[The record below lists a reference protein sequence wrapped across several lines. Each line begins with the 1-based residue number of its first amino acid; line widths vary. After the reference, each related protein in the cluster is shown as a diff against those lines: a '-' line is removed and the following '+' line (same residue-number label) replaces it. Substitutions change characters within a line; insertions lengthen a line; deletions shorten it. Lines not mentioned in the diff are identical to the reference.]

1 MLFVKACH
9 NAFLYVL
16 LLCETDNLFIYVFP
30 CFNTDGVVYIWKNHN
45 IFFSRVF
52 MKFNICT
59 YFIDILSLSV
69 NGISNTQ
76 KYLLELYILWDNLLI
91 LAEDL
96 TDFYRFQC

>member
-59 YFIDILSLSV
+59 YFIAFVSPFEFVFKVFSILCFFIIFYFYFPFI
-69 NGISNTQ
+69 G
-76 KYLLELYILWDNLLI
+76 LI
-91 LAEDL
+91 I
-96 TDFYRFQC
+96 DFL

>member
-52 MKFNICT
+52 MKFNIC
-59 YFIDILSLSV
+59 FIAFVSPFEFVFKVFSILCFFYHILFLFSL
-69 NGISNTQ
+69 
-76 KYLLELYILWDNLLI
+76 
-91 LAEDL
+91 
-96 TDFYRFQC
+96 YRPYH